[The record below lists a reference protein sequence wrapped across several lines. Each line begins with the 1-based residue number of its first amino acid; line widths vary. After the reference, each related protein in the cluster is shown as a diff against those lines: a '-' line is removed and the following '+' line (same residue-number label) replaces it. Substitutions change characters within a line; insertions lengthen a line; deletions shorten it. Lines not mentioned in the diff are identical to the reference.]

1 MLTFDRLCMGCM
13 NDNGGEEIC
22 PICSHNAST
31 LNPFGTLPI
40 KSRIQGRYIIGKAL
54 EINGEGITY
63 IGWDSETN
71 SIINIRE
78 FFPVPLAK
86 RDEHLKC
93 IITEGNE
100 YYYNAA
106 LLDFVDLAKKLK
118 ELKVAAAPQICDIIE
133 CNNTAYVISKAAQ
146 GITLREFLLR
156 NGGTLS
162 WEQAKSLFMPLVSA
176 ISALHKAGII
186 HGGISPETII
196 VGRDGKLRLS
206 GFSILKL
213 RKAGSPINSQVFPGY
228 AAAEQYGLFDGE
240 IDESTDVYGF
250 AATLFRVLIGSALPE
265 ANERVT
271 DDKMN
276 VPSKVAE
283 TLPAP
288 VLTTL
293 ADALQITKENRT
305 ANMDELKIDISPAID
320 MTTSF
325 TAITPKPEK
334 EKGVKTA
341 VPVQVSAKKKDNSA
355 KKAAV
360 LAAVIT
366 AAAIL
371 LIVFIVWLFV
381 EFLPSRRSTTTSSD
395 IDSTISSSSEESS
408 SIPSQK
414 DELLITVPD
423 FSSGELTFEDLLA
436 NYPEFKFEVLGKKY
450 SNKEAGIVVDQ
461 DYKPGSEVK
470 RDSTIYVTLSLGPNI
485 LIMPD
490 LEGQS
495 YEEALITLFKA
506 GFSYK
511 NITFYEIEDSSVGYH
526 YVVKSDPKSGDSLSP
541 DDKIVVYYSNVRSN
555 ETGNQTDNNTNSST
569 VNTSSEEQTAQ

>member
-22 PICSHNAST
+22 PICSHNASA

-40 KSRIQGRYIIGKAL
+40 KARIQGKYIVGKAL

-63 IGWDSETN
+63 IGWDSEN
-71 SIINIRE
+71 NAIINIRE
-78 FFPVPLAK
+78 FFPTPIAK

-93 IITEGNE
+93 IVTQGNE
-100 YYYNAA
+100 FNYNAA
-106 LLDFVDLAKKLK
+106 LLDFVELAKKLK
-118 ELKVAAAPQICDIIE
+118 ELKIAAAPQVCDVIE
-133 CNNTAYVISKAAQ
+133 CNNTAYVISKATQ

-162 WEQAKSLFMPLVSA
+162 WEQSKALFMPLVSA

-186 HGGISPETII
+186 HGGISPETVI

-206 GFSILKL
+206 GFAISKL
-213 RKAGSPINSQVFPGY
+213 RKAGSPINAQLFPGY
-228 AAAEQYGLFDGE
+228 AAAEQYGLFDGQVNE
-240 IDESTDVYGF
+240 ATDVYGF

-276 VPSKVAE
+276 VPAKVAE

-293 ADALQITKENRT
+293 ANALQITKENRT
-305 ANMDELKIDISPAID
+305 ANMEELKIDISPAID

-325 TAITPKPEK
+325 AAITPKTEK
-334 EKGVKTA
+334 EKDVKTA
-341 VPVQVSAKKKDNSA
+341 LPVQVSSKKKDNSA
-355 KKAAV
+355 KKAAI

-366 AAAIL
+366 AAAI
-371 LIVFIVWLFV
+371 IFIALVVWFFV
-381 EFLPSRRSTTTSSD
+381 DFLPSRGSLANSSD
-395 IDSTISSSSEESS
+395 IDSSIISSSSEESS
-408 SIPSQK
+408 STPSQS

-423 FSSGELTFEDLLA
+423 FSSGELTFDDLLA

-461 DYKPGSEVK
+461 DYKAGSEVK
-470 RDSTIYVTLSLGPNI
+470 RDTTIYVTLSLGPDI

-490 LEGQS
+490 LSGQS

-506 GFSYK
+506 GFNYK
-511 NITFYEIEDSSVGYH
+511 NITFYEIEDHSVGYH
-526 YVVKSDPKSGDSLSP
+526 YVVKSDPQAGDSLSP
-541 DDKIVVYYSNVRSN
+541 DDKIIIYYSSVRSN
-555 ETGNQTDNNTNSST
+555 ETGNETDNNTT
-569 VNTSSEEQTAQ
+569 TSSGEQTTAE

>member
-22 PICSHNAST
+22 PICSHNASA

-40 KSRIQGRYIIGKAL
+40 KARIQGKYIVGKAL

-63 IGWDSETN
+63 IGWDSENN

-78 FFPVPLAK
+78 FFPTPIAK
-86 RDEHLKC
+86 RDEHLKS

-100 YYYNAA
+100 FNYNAS
-106 LLDFVDLAKKLK
+106 LLDFVDLAKKLR
-118 ELKVAAAPQICDIIE
+118 ELKVAAVPQIYDIIE

-176 ISALHKAGII
+176 ISALHKAGIV

-196 VGRDGKLRLS
+196 VGRDGKLRLN
-206 GFSILKL
+206 GFAITNL

-228 AAAEQYGLFDGE
+228 AAAEQYGLLDSE

-265 ANERVT
+265 ANERIT

-276 VPSKVAE
+276 VPAKVAE
-283 TLPAP
+283 TLPTP

-293 ADALQITKENRT
+293 ANALQITKENRT
-305 ANMDELKIDISPAID
+305 ATMDELKIDISPAID

-325 TAITPKPEK
+325 AAISTKAGK
-334 EKGVKTA
+334 EKDVKTA
-341 VPVQVSAKKKDNSA
+341 LPVQVSSKKKDNSA
-355 KKAAV
+355 KKAAF

-366 AAAIL
+366 AVAIIFIV
-371 LIVFIVWLFV
+371 LIVWFFV
-381 EFLPSRRSTTTSSD
+381 DFLPSRGSLANSSD
-395 IDSTISSSSEESS
+395 IDSSIISSSSEESS
-408 SIPSQK
+408 STPSQS

-423 FSSGELTFEDLLA
+423 FSSGELTFDDLLA

-461 DYKPGSEVK
+461 DYKAGSEVK
-470 RDSTIYVTLSLGPNI
+470 RDTTIYVTLSLGPDV

-490 LEGQS
+490 LKGQS

-506 GFSYK
+506 GFNYK
-511 NITFYEIEDSSVGYH
+511 NITFYEIEDSSVAYH
-526 YVVKSDPKSGDSLSP
+526 CVVKSDPQAGDSLSP
-541 DDKIVVYYSNVRSN
+541 DDKIVIYYSNVRSN
-555 ETGNQTDNNTNSST
+555 ETGNETDNNTSNST
-569 VNTSSEEQTAQ
+569 NEQTAQ

>member
-31 LNPFGTLPI
+31 PNPFGTLPI
-40 KSRIQGRYIIGKAL
+40 KARIQGKYIIGKAL

-63 IGWDSETN
+63 IGWDSESN
-71 SIINIRE
+71 SVINVRE

-93 IITEGNE
+93 VVLEGNE
-100 YYYNAA
+100 FNYNAA
-106 LLDFVDLAKKLK
+106 LMDFVDLAKKLK
-118 ELKVAAAPQICDIIE
+118 ELNVAAAPQICDIIE
-133 CNNTAYVISKAAQ
+133 CNNTAYIISKAAQ

-176 ISALHKAGII
+176 LSAIHKAGII

-206 GFSILKL
+206 GFAISKL
-213 RKAGSPINSQVFPGY
+213 RKSGSPINSQLFPGY
-228 AAAEQYGLFDGE
+228 AAAEQYGLFDNH

-250 AATLFRVLIGSALPE
+250 AATLFRVLISSALPE

-276 VPSKVAE
+276 VPAKVAE

-293 ADALQITKENRT
+293 ANALQITKENRT

-325 TAITPKPEK
+325 AAITQKAEK
-334 EKGVKTA
+334 DVKTA
-341 VPVQVSAKKKDNSA
+341 VPVQVSSKKKDNSS

-366 AAAIL
+366 AASIL
-371 LIVFIVWLFV
+371 LIVFTVWFFID
-381 EFLPSRRSTTTSSD
+381 FLPSRRSSAGSSD

-408 SIPSQK
+408 STPSQN

-461 DYKPGSEVK
+461 DYKAGSEVK
-470 RDSTIYVTLSLGPNI
+470 RDTTIYVTLSLGPDV
-485 LIMPD
+485 LIMPN
-490 LEGQS
+490 LKGMS

-506 GFSYK
+506 GFNYK

-526 YVVKSDPKSGDSLSP
+526 YIVKSDPKSGDSLSP
-541 DDKIVVYYSNVRSN
+541 DDKIVIYYSSVRSN
-555 ETGNQTDNNTNSST
+555 ETGNETDNNTNSG
-569 VNTSSEEQTAQ
+569 TSVQPDQQ